1 MSKWEM
7 VKLGDMCSLIGGGT
21 PERSNTEYWNG
32 SIPWISVKDF
42 KSLTIDSAQ
51 ESITELG
58 LKNSA
63 SNLIPSGTIVIPTRM
78 ALGKVAVCSVDAAIN
93 QDLKAISIN
102 DKSKLLN
109 EYLIYTLLS
118 KSKYIE
124 SRGKGATVKGVTLDV
139 IKSIEFPLPPLDIQ
153 KQIVARLELAQAMI
167 DQRKQQVG
175 LMDDLIQS
183 TFYEMFGD
191 PVKNEKGWKKGTI
204 GDLAIKTQYG
214 TSEKAD
220 ETTGEFPVLR
230 MNNISYQGGWDFSKL
245 KYINLNTKDQARY
258 LVHKGELLFNRTNS
272 KELVGKTAVFRE
284 NVPMAFAGYL
294 VKLTPNKNGNA
305 EYISAYLN
313 SPYGKLIL
321 LGMAKSIVGMA
332 NINAEEL
339 KSIPINIPPIEL
351 QNIFADKVHAILR
364 LKNEMAASLTE
375 LEQNFNA
382 LMQQSF
388 AG

>member
-7 VKLGDMCSLIGGGT
+7 VKLGDVCSLIGGGT
-21 PERSNTEYWNG
+21 PDRSNTGYWNG

-102 DKSKLLN
+102 DKAKLLN

-139 IKSIEFPLPPLDIQ
+139 IKSIEFPLPPLGIQ
-153 KQIVARLELAQAMI
+153 KQIVAKLELAQALI
-167 DQRKQQVG
+167 DQRKQQLG
-175 LMDDLIQS
+175 LMNSLIQS

-191 PVKNEKGWKKGTI
+191 PVKNENGWEKGAI

-245 KYINLNTKDQARY
+245 KYINLNTKDQTRY

-294 VKLTPNKNGNA
+294 VKLIPNENGNA

-313 SPYGKLIL
+313 SPHGKLIL

-339 KSIPINIPPIEL
+339 KSIPINIPPVEL